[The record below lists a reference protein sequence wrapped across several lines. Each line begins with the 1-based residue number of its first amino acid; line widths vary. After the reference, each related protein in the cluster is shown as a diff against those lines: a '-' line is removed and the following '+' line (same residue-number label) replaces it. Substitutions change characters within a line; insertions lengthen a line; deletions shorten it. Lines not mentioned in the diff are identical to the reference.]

1 MTDGT
6 PRPRPDGSA
15 WRKAQQDVAARNDA
29 ARKRGREERVK
40 AERKEAVNRAG
51 AAQRGIYR

>member
-29 ARKRGREERVK
+29 ARKKGREERTK
-40 AERKEAVNRAG
+40 TERKEALNRKAS
-51 AAQRGIYR
+51 AQRGIYR